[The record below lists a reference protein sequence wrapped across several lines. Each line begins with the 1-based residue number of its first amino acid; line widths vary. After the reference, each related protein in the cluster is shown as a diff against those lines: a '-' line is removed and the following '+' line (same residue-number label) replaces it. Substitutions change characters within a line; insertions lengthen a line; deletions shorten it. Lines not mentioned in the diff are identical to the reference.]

1 MFDVFIRSYF
11 LGLWFQLTAFIHAL
25 DNSGKKFP
33 HKQNGITA
41 EMKTKLSSST

>member
-41 EMKTKLSSST
+41 EMKTKFSSLT

>member
-1 MFDVFIRSYF
+1 MFDVSIRSYF

-33 HKQNGITA
+33 HKQNSITA
-41 EMKTKLSSST
+41 EMKTKFSSST

>member
-41 EMKTKLSSST
+41 EMKAKLSSST

>member
-11 LGLWFQLTAFIHAL
+11 RSLWFQLTAFIHAL

-41 EMKTKLSSST
+41 EMKTKFSSST

>member
-11 LGLWFQLTAFIHAL
+11 QGLWFQLTAFIHAL

-41 EMKTKLSSST
+41 EMKTKFSSST